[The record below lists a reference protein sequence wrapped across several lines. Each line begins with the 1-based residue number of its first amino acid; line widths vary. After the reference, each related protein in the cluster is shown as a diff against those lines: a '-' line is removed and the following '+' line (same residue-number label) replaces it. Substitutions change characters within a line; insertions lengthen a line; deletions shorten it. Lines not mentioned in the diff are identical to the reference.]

1 MKLWD
6 KGIEP
11 EKQMEAFTVGK
22 DRDLDLF
29 LAPWDIIGSLAH
41 VKMLES
47 TGLISAPEAQQ
58 LIPELNRL
66 YHQAVEGSFIIEESS
81 EDVHS
86 QVEKMLTM
94 HVGEAGKKIH
104 TGRSRN
110 DQVLLDIRLFARDQ
124 LRLISEETITLF
136 KLLISLS
143 NKNKDILMPGYTH
156 MQAAMPSSFGLW
168 FGAFAE
174 SLTDDMTLLAAAY
187 KIINQNPLGSAA
199 GYGSS
204 FPLNRE
210 LTTQLLGF
218 EGLIY
223 NSVYAQMTRGKTEK
237 ILAFSLSSLASTL
250 SKLAM
255 DMTLFVS
262 QNFAFATL
270 PDELTTG
277 SSIMP
282 HKKNPDAFE
291 LIRAKCNK
299 IQALPNEIA
308 FISNN
313 LSTGYHRDFQ
323 VLKESIIPAFS
334 EMISC
339 LKITRLMLAGVKVN
353 KDILKDEKYLY
364 IFSVEKIN
372 KLVTNGT
379 SFRDAYK
386 EVAKTIADR
395 TFKPETELHHT
406 HAGSLGNLC
415 NDKIERKMEKIISTF
430 NFTKAEKAIVKLIGM
445 IK

>member
-6 KGIEP
+6 KGVEP

-22 DRDLDLF
+22 DRELDLF
-29 LAPWDIIGSLAH
+29 LAPWDIIGSIAH
-41 VKMLES
+41 AKMLAS
-47 TGLISAPEAQQ
+47 TGLISKKELEQ
-58 LIPELNRL
+58 LVPELVIL
-66 YHQAVEGSFIIEESS
+66 YRQAKNGLFIIDESS

-86 QVEKMLTM
+86 QVEKILTSKL
-94 HVGEAGKKIH
+94 GEAGKKIH

-110 DQVLLDIRLFARDQ
+110 DQVLLDLRLFAREQ
-124 LRLISEETITLF
+124 LKLINEEVNELF
-136 KLLISLS
+136 NFLIFLS
-143 NKNKDILMPGYTH
+143 NKNKDVLMPGYTH

-174 SLTDDMTLLAAAY
+174 SLTDDMIQLAAAY
-187 KIINQNPLGSAA
+187 KLVNQNPLGSAA

-204 FPLNRE
+204 FPLDRE
-210 LTTQLLGF
+210 LTTRLLGF
-218 EGLIY
+218 DDLNY
-223 NSVYAQMTRGKTEK
+223 NSVYAQMTRGKMEK
-237 ILAFSLSSLASTL
+237 TIAFSLASIASTL
-250 SKLAM
+250 AKLAM

-262 QNFAFATL
+262 QNFAFVSL

-323 VLKESIIPAFS
+323 ILKESIIPAFS
-334 EMISC
+334 ELISC
-339 LKITRLMLAGVKVN
+339 IKITRLMLSGIKVN
-353 KDILKDEKYLY
+353 KEILKDEKYLY
-364 IFSVEKIN
+364 IYSVEKIN

-386 EVAKTIADR
+386 EVAKSIADG
-395 TFKPETELHHT
+395 TFTPEKELHHT

-415 NDKIERKMEKIISTF
+415 NKQIERKMNKTISSIQF
-430 NFTKAEKAIVKLIGM
+430 DKAEDAITKLLE
-445 IK
+445 

>member
-6 KGIEP
+6 KGIET

-22 DRDLDLF
+22 DRELDLY
-29 LAPWDIIGSLAH
+29 LAPWDIAGSIAH
-41 VKMLES
+41 VKMLGS
-47 TGLISAPEAQQ
+47 TGLMTDLEVQQ
-58 LIPELNRL
+58 LIPELISL
-66 YHQAVEGSFIIEESS
+66 YNEAIEGTFVIDESS

-86 QVEKMLTM
+86 QVEKVLTLK
-94 HVGEAGKKIH
+94 VGEAGKKIH

-110 DQVLLDIRLFARDQ
+110 DQVLLDIRLYARKQ
-124 LRLISEETITLF
+124 LHLISEESNSLF

-143 NKNKDILMPGYTH
+143 NENKDVLMPGYTH

-168 FGAFAE
+168 FGDFAE
-174 SLTDDMTLLAAAY
+174 SRTDDLILLASAY
-187 KIINQNPLGSAA
+187 KIVNQNPLGSAA

-204 FPLNRE
+204 FPLDRK
-210 LTTQLLGF
+210 LTTRLLGF
-218 EGLIY
+218 DDLNY
-223 NSVYAQMTRGKTEK
+223 NSVYAQMTRGKMEK
-237 ILAFSLSSLASTL
+237 SIAFSLSSLASTL

-255 DMTLFVS
+255 DMTLFLS
-262 QNFAFATL
+262 QNFACASL

-334 EMISC
+334 EMLSC
-339 LKITRLMLAGVKVN
+339 LKITQLMLSGIKVN

-372 KLVTNGT
+372 KLVTNGV

-386 EVAKTIADR
+386 EVAKSIADG
-395 TFKPETELHHT
+395 TFSPEKELHHT
-406 HAGSLGNLC
+406 HEGSLGNLC
-415 NDKIERKMEKIISTF
+415 NEQIERKMEETISAICF
-430 NFTKAEKAIVKLIGM
+430 EKAEDAIAKLI
-445 IK
+445 K

>member
-22 DRDLDLF
+22 DRELDLF
-29 LAPWDIIGSLAH
+29 LAPWDIIGSIAH
-41 VKMLES
+41 VKMLGA
-47 TGLISAPEAQQ
+47 TGLISEEETKQ
-58 LIPELNRL
+58 LIPELISL
-66 YHQAVEGSFIIEESS
+66 HQQTKEGSLIIEEDA

-86 QVEKMLTM
+86 QVEKILTLKL
-94 HVGEAGKKIH
+94 GEAGKKIH

-110 DQVLLDIRLFARDQ
+110 DQILLDLRLFIREQ
-124 LRLISEETITLF
+124 LKRISEESNELF

-143 NKNKDILMPGYTH
+143 NKNKDVLMPGYTH

-174 SLTDDMTLLAAAY
+174 SLTDDMTQLASAY
-187 KIINQNPLGSAA
+187 KMVNQNPLGSAA

-204 FPLNRE
+204 FPLDRE
-210 LTTQLLGF
+210 MTTLLLGF
-218 EGLIY
+218 EDMNY
-223 NSVYAQMTRGKTEK
+223 NSVYAQMTRGKMEK
-237 ILAFSLSSLASTL
+237 TVAFTLASFAYTL
-250 SKLAM
+250 AKLAM

-323 VLKESIIPAFS
+323 VLKESIIPAF
-334 EMISC
+334 EELITC
-339 LKITRLMLAGVKVN
+339 FRITRLMLSGIKVN

-364 IFSVEKIN
+364 IYSVEKIN
-372 KLVTNGT
+372 KLVTNGI

-386 EVAKTIADR
+386 EVAKSIADG
-395 TFKPETELHHT
+395 TFTPEKELHHT

-415 NDKIERKMEKIISTF
+415 NDQIERKIKKTLASIKFE
-430 NFTKAEKAIVKLIGM
+430 KAEDAIAKLM
-445 IK
+445 E

>member
-6 KGIEP
+6 KGVEP

-22 DRDLDLF
+22 DRELDIF
-29 LAPWDIIGSLAH
+29 LAPWDIIGSIAH
-41 VKMLES
+41 AKMLAS
-47 TGLISAPEAQQ
+47 TGLISKTELEQ
-58 LIPELNRL
+58 LVPELIIL
-66 YHQAVEGSFIIEESS
+66 YRQTKNGSFIIDESS

-86 QVEKMLTM
+86 QVEKILTSKL
-94 HVGEAGKKIH
+94 GEAGKKIH

-110 DQVLLDIRLFARDQ
+110 DQVLLDLRLFSREQ
-124 LRLISEETITLF
+124 IKLISEEVNKLF
-136 KLLISLS
+136 SLLISLS
-143 NKNKDILMPGYTH
+143 NKNKDFLMPGYTH

-174 SLTDDMTLLAAAY
+174 SLTDDMILLTSAY

-204 FPLNRE
+204 FPLDRE
-210 LTTQLLGF
+210 LTTRLLGF
-218 EGLIY
+218 DDLNY
-223 NSVYAQMTRGKTEK
+223 NSVYAQMTRGKMEK
-237 ILAFSLSSLASTL
+237 AIAFSLASIASTL
-250 SKLAM
+250 AKLAM

-262 QNFAFATL
+262 QNFAFVSL

-334 EMISC
+334 ELISC
-339 LKITRLMLAGVKVN
+339 IKITRLMLSGIKVN
-353 KDILKDEKYLY
+353 KEILNDEKYLY

-372 KLVTNGT
+372 KLVTKGV

-386 EVAKTIADR
+386 EVAKSIADG
-395 TFKPETELHHT
+395 TFAPEKELHHT
-406 HAGSLGNLC
+406 HEGSLGNLC
-415 NDKIERKMEKIISTF
+415 NNQIERKMNESISSIQF
-430 NFTKAEKAIVKLIGM
+430 DKAGDAIAKLLEY
-445 IK
+445 KK

>member
-6 KGIEP
+6 KGIET

-22 DRDLDLF
+22 DRELDLY
-29 LAPWDIIGSLAH
+29 LAPWDIAGSIAH
-41 VKMLES
+41 VKMLGS
-47 TGLISAPEAQQ
+47 TGLMTDLEVQQ
-58 LIPELNRL
+58 LIPELISL
-66 YHQAVEGSFIIEESS
+66 YNEAIEGTFIIDENS

-86 QVEKMLTM
+86 QVEKVLTLK
-94 HVGEAGKKIH
+94 VGEAGEKIH

-110 DQVLLDIRLFARDQ
+110 DQVLLDLRLFARKQ
-124 LRLISEETITLF
+124 LHLISEESNSLF

-143 NKNKDILMPGYTH
+143 NENKEVLMPGYTH

-174 SLTDDMTLLAAAY
+174 SLTDDMTLLASAY
-187 KIINQNPLGSAA
+187 KIVNQNPLGSAA

-204 FPLNRE
+204 FPLDRK
-210 LTTQLLGF
+210 LTTKLLGF
-218 EGLIY
+218 DDLNY
-223 NSVYAQMTRGKTEK
+223 NSVYAQMTRGKMEK
-237 ILAFSLSSLASTL
+237 SIAFSLSSLASTL
-250 SKLAM
+250 SKLSM

-262 QNFAFATL
+262 QNFAFASL
-270 PDELTTG
+270 PDKLTTG
-277 SSIMP
+277 TSIMP

-323 VLKESIIPAFS
+323 VLKESIIPTFS
-334 EMISC
+334 EMLSC
-339 LKITRLMLAGVKVN
+339 LKITQLMLSGIKVKR
-353 KDILKDEKYLY
+353 DILKDEKYLC

-372 KLVTNGT
+372 KLVTKGV

-386 EVAKTIADR
+386 EVAK
-395 TFKPETELHHT
+395 
-406 HAGSLGNLC
+406 S
-415 NDKIERKMEKIISTF
+415 
-430 NFTKAEKAIVKLIGM
+430 
-445 IK
+445 

>member
-11 EKQMEAFTVGK
+11 EKQMETFTVGK
-22 DRDLDLF
+22 DRELDLF
-29 LAPWDIIGSLAH
+29 LAQWDIIGSIAH
-41 VKMLES
+41 AKMLGS
-47 TGLISAPEAQQ
+47 TGLISESETKQ
-58 LIPELNRL
+58 LIPELINL
-66 YHQAVEGSFIIEESS
+66 YHQAKKGTFTIEEGS

-86 QVEKMLTM
+86 QVEKLLTSKL
-94 HVGEAGKKIH
+94 GEAGKKIH

-110 DQVLLDIRLFARDQ
+110 DQVLLDLRLFAREQ
-124 LRLISEETITLF
+124 LKRISEESNSLFNLLITL
-136 KLLISLS
+136 SNE
-143 NKNKDILMPGYTH
+143 NKNVLLPGYTH

-174 SLTDDMTLLAAAY
+174 SLTDDMILLASAY
-187 KIINQNPLGSAA
+187 KIVNQNPLGSAA

-204 FPLNRE
+204 FPLDRE
-210 LTTQLLGF
+210 MTTRLLGF
-218 EGLIY
+218 DDLNY
-223 NSVYAQMTRGKTEK
+223 NSVYAQMTRGRMEKT
-237 ILAFSLSSLASTL
+237 IAFSLASFASTL
-250 SKLAM
+250 AKLAM

-262 QNFAFATL
+262 QNFAFASL

-323 VLKESIIPAFS
+323 VLKESVIPAF
-334 EMISC
+334 EELISC
-339 LKITRLMLAGVKVN
+339 FKITRLMLSGIKVN
-353 KDILKDEKYLY
+353 KDVLKDEKYLY
-364 IFSVEKIN
+364 IYSVEKIN
-372 KLVTNGT
+372 KMVSGGT
-379 SFRDAYK
+379 SFRDAYR
-386 EVAKTIADR
+386 EVAKSISEG
-395 TFKPETELHHT
+395 TFTPEKELHHT
-406 HAGSLGNLC
+406 HTGSLGNLC
-415 NDKIERKMEKIISTF
+415 NDHIERKMKEVISTIPF
-430 NFTKAEKAIVKLIGM
+430 GKAEDAIVELIHLHS
-445 IK
+445 